1 MEPEEVYAGT
11 RHVTIQVPLGKS
23 ASASIFLVK
32 GDSPATRL
40 LRLKMWHTPAA
51 PGFLPRFHRLQ
62 AQLESW
68 AEEDI
73 DPPLAASVDATG
85 CPSVLTVFRQGI
97 PILDRVRSGRL
108 DRYEAIAR
116 LTPLIALTERAHALG
131 LVHGSIVPGKVL
143 VDPDSGRAR
152 LLDFGLN
159 PLLASTEIDGA
170 LRAADYVGFASV
182 VRTLRE
188 LPPNSAPP
196 RQP

>member
-1 MEPEEVYAGT
+1 MEPEEFYAGP
-11 RHVTIQVPLGKS
+11 RRVTIQVPLGKS
-23 ASASIFLVK
+23 SSASVFLVK

-51 PGFLPRFHRLQ
+51 PGFFPRFHRLQ

-73 DPPLAASVDATG
+73 DPPLAASVDAIG

-131 LVHGSIVPGKVL
+131 LVHGSIVPGNVL

-182 VRTLRE
+182 ARTLRE
-188 LPPNSAPP
+188 LPPNSGPP